1 MLYCSP
7 GISAHQTE
15 KFRLFHFRAESSSRD
30 FWLRLNDGK
39 TCSSYEHYKLAN
51 LYEVQELVEEVLQEL
66 RVMRVAHNELKV
78 L

>member
-1 MLYCSP
+1 M
-7 GISAHQTE
+7 
-15 KFRLFHFRAESSSRD
+15 
-30 FWLRLNDGK
+30 NDGK